1 MAKNKKTSKKK
12 KVRQLTTKEWQK
24 LGLNTTTIYFGKPPW
39 IQKMEELKKK

>member
-1 MAKNKKTSKKK
+1 MEKNKKTPKKK

-39 IQKMEELKKK
+39 IRKMEELKKK